1 MTANRPKA
9 IVRVNSRMEVIG
21 INTQFNMGKRYLTV
35 NDVSYSLVEAGGGW
49 DKRGILATRSE
60 RFDHI
65 KVLPIENEQATRLAK
80 QFLQKRI
87 AHRMKD
93 CMEESDVEKLV
104 AIAKI
109 VGYEIE
115 EDDIKVLDILGVDTK

>member
-1 MTANRPKA
+1 MINRPKA
-9 IVRVNSRMEVIG
+9 VVCVNSRMEVIG

-35 NDVSYSLVEAGGGW
+35 NDVSYSLVEAGGIW

-60 RFDHI
+60 RFNHI
-65 KVLPIENEQATRLAK
+65 KVLPIETEQATRLAK

-109 VGYEIE
+109 IGYEIE
-115 EDDIKVLDILGVDTK
+115 EDDIKILDILGVDTK